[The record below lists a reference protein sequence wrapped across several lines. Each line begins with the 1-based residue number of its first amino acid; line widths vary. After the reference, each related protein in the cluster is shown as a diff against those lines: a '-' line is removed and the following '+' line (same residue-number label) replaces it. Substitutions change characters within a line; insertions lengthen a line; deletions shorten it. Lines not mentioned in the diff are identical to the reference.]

1 MAKKIKISA
10 AEMLCLISGFLI
22 EGVSYGKVTLKVSK
36 NLRYAEAFNYDLKKS
51 AAQNIADLAALC
63 GFGENLKEAA
73 EAYKKAV
80 IKLPWHASTAS
91 IARKIIKKFNLP
103 DIVID
108 CAVSQEDYTPQRQHL
123 VCCA

>member
-10 AEMLCLISGFLI
+10 AEMLCLISGFLV

-36 NLRYAEAFNYDLKKS
+36 NLRYAEAFDYNLNKS

-91 IARKIIKKFNLP
+91 IARKIIQKFNLP

-108 CAVSQEDYTPQRQHL
+108 CAVPQEDYTPQRQHL

>member
-1 MAKKIKISA
+1 
-10 AEMLCLISGFLI
+10 MLCLISGFLV
-22 EGVSYGKVTLKVSK
+22 EGVSYGATTLKVSK

-51 AAQNIADLAALC
+51 AAQNIADLAVIC
-63 GFGENLKEAA
+63 GFGENLKNAA
-73 EAYKKAV
+73 EAYQKAV

-108 CAVSQEDYTPQRQHL
+108 CAVPQEDYAPQRRHL
-123 VCCA
+123 VCCT

>member
-1 MAKKIKISA
+1 MAKKVKISA
-10 AEMLCLISGFLI
+10 AEMLCLISGFLV

-36 NLRYAEAFNYDLKKS
+36 NLRYAEAFDYNLNKS

-80 IKLPWHASTAS
+80 IKLPWHASTAL
-91 IARKIIKKFNLP
+91 AAKKIIKKFNLP

-108 CAVSQEDYTPQRQHL
+108 CAVPQEDYTPQRQHL

>member
-1 MAKKIKISA
+1 MTKKFKISA

-36 NLRYAEAFNYDLKKS
+36 NLRHALAFDYDLNKS

-63 GFGENLKEAA
+63 GFGESLKEAA

-80 IKLPWHASTAS
+80 IKLPWHASTA
-91 IARKIIKKFNLP
+91 ATAKRIIKKFNLP

-108 CAVSQEDYTPQRQHL
+108 CAVPQEDYAPQRQHL

>member
-1 MAKKIKISA
+1 MTKKFKISA

-22 EGVSYGKVTLKVSK
+22 EGVSYGKVTLKVSR
-36 NLRYAEAFNYDLKKS
+36 NLCYAEVFKYDLHKS

-63 GFGENLKEAA
+63 GFGENLKKAA
-73 EAYKKAV
+73 EAYQKAV
-80 IKLPWHASTAS
+80 IKLPWYASTA
-91 IARKIIKKFNLP
+91 ATAKKIIKKFNLP

-108 CAVSQEDYTPQRQHL
+108 CAVPQKDYAPQRQHF